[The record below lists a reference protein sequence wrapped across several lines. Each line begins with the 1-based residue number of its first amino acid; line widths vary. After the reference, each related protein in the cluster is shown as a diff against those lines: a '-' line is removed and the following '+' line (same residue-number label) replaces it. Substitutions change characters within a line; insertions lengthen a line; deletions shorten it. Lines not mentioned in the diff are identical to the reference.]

1 MRTKIKDYVR
11 DYINN
16 SVLLKGENY
25 KSQYTMPPIIRDSDQ
40 QLTKRYNSLE
50 DDDRS
55 SVSFVECEC
64 QKQRDPFGGRDDY
77 GRYDLFDRTQPN
89 INLGHG
95 LEGLPPRSRRSRRD
109 GRW

>member
-40 QLTKRYNSLE
+40 LPKRYNSLE

-55 SVSFVECEC
+55 SVSFVECDC
-64 QKQRDPFGGRDDY
+64 QKQRDLFSGRDDY
-77 GRYDLFDRTQPN
+77 ER
-89 INLGHG
+89 
-95 LEGLPPRSRRSRRD
+95 
-109 GRW
+109 

>member
-25 KSQYTMPPIIRDSDQ
+25 KSQYTMPPIIRDTD
-40 QLTKRYNSLE
+40 LRPKRYNSLE

-55 SVSFVECEC
+55 SSSFAECDC
-64 QKQRDPFGGRDDY
+64 QRQRDLFSGRDDY
-77 GRYDLFDRTQPN
+77 ER
-89 INLGHG
+89 
-95 LEGLPPRSRRSRRD
+95 
-109 GRW
+109 

>member
-25 KSQYTMPPIIRDSDQ
+25 KSQYTMPPIIRDSDP
-40 QLTKRYNSLE
+40 QLAKRYNSLE

-55 SVSFVECEC
+55 SASFVECEC
-64 QKQRDPFGGRDDY
+64 QRQRDLFSGRDDY
-77 GRYDLFDRTQPN
+77 EREDLFDWT
-89 INLGHG
+89 
-95 LEGLPPRSRRSRRD
+95 
-109 GRW
+109 

>member
-25 KSQYTMPPIIRDSDQ
+25 KSQYTMPPIIRDSDA
-40 QLTKRYNSLE
+40 LAKRYNSLE

-55 SVSFVECEC
+55 STSFVECEC
-64 QKQRDPFGGRDDY
+64 QRQRDLFSGRDDY
-77 GRYDLFDRTQPN
+77 EREDLFDWT
-89 INLGHG
+89 
-95 LEGLPPRSRRSRRD
+95 
-109 GRW
+109 